1 MIPDEVREF
10 LNEWLEGEE
19 ARDAGSTIEWL
30 VDQGMTDPRSLKK
43 FLVDVYRNHID
54 DPDMRE
60 YALKAKRAADL
71 L

>member
-1 MIPDEVREF
+1 
-10 LNEWLEGEE
+10 
-19 ARDAGSTIEWL
+19 
-30 VDQGMTDPRSLKK
+30 MTDPRSLKK